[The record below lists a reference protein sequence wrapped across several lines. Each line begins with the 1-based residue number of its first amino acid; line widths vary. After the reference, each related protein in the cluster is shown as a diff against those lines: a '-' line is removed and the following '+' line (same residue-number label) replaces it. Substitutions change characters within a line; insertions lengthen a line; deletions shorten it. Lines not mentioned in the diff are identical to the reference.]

1 MMDGVCRILRIIIT
15 LQLIVIIS
23 ELDLIIN
30 FLNAAFRLLVT
41 IK

>member
-30 FLNAAFRLLVT
+30 LLNAAFRLLVT
-41 IK
+41 VK

>member
-30 FLNAAFRLLVT
+30 FLNVAFRLLVT
-41 IK
+41 VK

>member
-30 FLNAAFRLLVT
+30 FLNDAFSLLVT
-41 IK
+41 VK

>member
-30 FLNAAFRLLVT
+30 ILNAAFRLLVT
-41 IK
+41 VK